1 MAVSEQEARQLVA
14 EYQEYQR
21 NVEMFQEQMAM
32 VRNNLMA
39 CESSINTISALMEAS
54 QSGNYESVI
63 PVGSG
68 CFVHAEI
75 RDFSKVIVNVGS
87 GTSIEKNADDALA
100 FLKERKEKLEKMIRD
115 LNESVAKIIQNMKQI
130 ESRLN
135 QTN

>member
-1 MAVSEQEARQLVA
+1 MAISEQEARQLVA
-14 EYQEYQR
+14 QYQEYQR

-39 CESSINTISALMEAS
+39 CESSMTTISALKEAS
-54 QSGNYESVI
+54 QSGTYESVI

-75 RDFSKVIVNVGS
+75 RDFSKVIVNVGA
-87 GTSIEKNADDALA
+87 GANIEKDVDDALT
-100 FLKERKEKLEKMIRD
+100 FLKERKEKLEKMTKD

-130 ESRLN
+130 ESLLN
-135 QTN
+135 AQD

>member
-32 VRNNLMA
+32 IRNNLMA
-39 CESSINTISALMEAS
+39 CESSINTISALKEAS
-54 QSGNYESVI
+54 ENGNYESVI

-75 RDFSKVIVNVGS
+75 RDFSKVIVNIGS
-87 GTSIEKNADDALA
+87 GASIEKSADDALT
-100 FLKERKEKLEKMIRD
+100 FLKERKEKLEKMTRE

-130 ESRLN
+130 EARLN
-135 QTN
+135 A

>member
-1 MAVSEQEARQLVA
+1 MAVSEQEARSLVA
-14 EYQEYQR
+14 QYQEYQR
-21 NVEMFQEQMAM
+21 NVEMFQEQIAM

-39 CESSINTISALMEAS
+39 CESSISTISALKEAS
-54 QSGNYESVI
+54 QSGTCDSVI

-75 RDFSKVIVNVGS
+75 RGFSKVIVSIGS
-87 GTSIEKNADDALA
+87 GASVEKDVDGALA
-100 FLKERKEKLEKMIRD
+100 FLKERKEKLEKMTRD

-135 QTN
+135 AK